1 MMAKRSV
8 VEDIRAAQAA
18 EASEELA
25 QAEVVP
31 FTAYDETEVFDNI
44 PIPTGRSARESK
56 YNWDINVGQ
65 SVFYPGLKLP
75 TVTTAVS
82 NRNKKG
88 DKKFI
93 ARKWTGKSGTLGVMI
108 WRTV

>member
-8 VEDIRAAQAA
+8 IDDIKAAQA
-18 EASEELA
+18 EDNVVPLA
-25 QAEVVP
+25 QTDDV
-31 FTAYDETEVFDNI
+31 EVFDNI
-44 PIPTGRSARESK
+44 PIPTGRTARESK

-65 SVFYPGLKLP
+65 SVFYPGLKLA

-108 WRTV
+108 WRTA